1 MPLRLTVAR
10 QYASLLYPT
19 EASMS
24 MKSRSL
30 VVGFAG
36 LLAAAMA
43 AQAAAQT
50 VQRPRHHAPPPRYV
64 RPYIEIRPQHLLY
77 RRCVDWLELQHRP
90 SGTVLYP
97 QYRCWW
103 VRG

>member
-1 MPLRLTVAR
+1 
-10 QYASLLYPT
+10 
-19 EASMS
+19 MS
-24 MKSRSL
+24 MKVFL
-30 VVGFAG
+30 TAG
-36 LLAAAMA
+36 LAAVIAVA
-43 AQAAAQT
+43 TAIAAAAQT
-50 VQRPRHHAPPPRYV
+50 PQRPRHHAPPRYA

-103 VRG
+103 VTG